1 MSKLD
6 SNEHRRKEGEASKG
20 LPEVAPDAS
29 NAHEEDD
36 HPIRDEPG
44 KHGEIPRTR
53 DDSEDDKKDPYKDTG
68 K

>member
-6 SNEHRRKEGEASKG
+6 SNEHRSKEGEVSKG
-20 LPEVAPDAS
+20 LPEAAPEAG

-36 HPIRDEPG
+36 RSIRDEP
-44 KHGEIPRTR
+44 KIHGEIPRTR
-53 DDSEDDKKDPYKDTG
+53 DDSEDDTKDPYKDPG